1 MFIGKFEKVLRIS
14 ENVHAL
20 ERPEKA
26 PFSASGW
33 LWICVVRKLSLRQNR
48 ELYGRVL
55 KTHPNM

>member
-26 PFSASGW
+26 PFSASG
-33 LWICVVRKLSLRQNR
+33 
-48 ELYGRVL
+48 
-55 KTHPNM
+55 